1 MIETRRQLLRIWTLQ
16 KFNEVTF
23 ILSVQCC
30 AFYFD
35 THSRAHFLMLH
46 IVNFA
51 FFQTDAQGSIFGT
64 DSWAD
69 PNVLFGPYNWNPA
82 EGSKEYCSWDSATE
96 RACSHHDYEK
106 GLIHLV
112 HSAGAEIYPS
122 IGGWTLSDAFPALA
136 ASATARAAFAQN
148 CINLILDYEFDGNL
162 TTSF

>member
-1 MIETRRQLLRIWTLQ
+1 MSIKKQVIKT
-16 KFNEVTF
+16 KPVVKVTF
-23 ILSVQCC
+23 SIE
-30 AFYFD
+30 AK
-35 THSRAHFLMLH
+35 
-46 IVNFA
+46 
-51 FFQTDAQGSIFGT
+51 DANAAAVVGDF
-64 DSWAD
+64 
-69 PNVLFGPYNWNPA
+69 NNWNPA

-122 IGGWTLSDAFPALA
+122 IGGWTLSDAFSALA

-162 TTSF
+162 TTAF